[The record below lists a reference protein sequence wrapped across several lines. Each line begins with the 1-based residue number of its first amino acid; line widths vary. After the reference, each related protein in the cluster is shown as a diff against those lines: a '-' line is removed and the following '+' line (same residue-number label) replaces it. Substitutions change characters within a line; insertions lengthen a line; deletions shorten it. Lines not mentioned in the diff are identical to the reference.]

1 MFIWNKPISLIKKEH
16 NALHIIQL
24 HKWELS
30 FTLLNSKRGCL
41 HWLKKKKKTL
51 RKAHTLWANSY
62 YLRDIPESNNKE
74 PSLSDWKDTIA
85 QASLGHSNIPDMSLV
100 YILGMVETIDL
111 SR

>member
-1 MFIWNKPISLIKKEH
+1 MRAFLYPAQQQKGMPSLI
-16 NALHIIQL
+16 
-24 HKWELS
+24 
-30 FTLLNSKRGCL
+30 
-41 HWLKKKKKTL
+41 KKKKKTL
-51 RKAHTLWANSY
+51 RKAHILWANSY

-74 PSLSDWKDTIA
+74 PSLSDWEDTIA